1 MINATKSPSTA
12 LAKSS
17 PRKRTL
23 HALFRDTR
31 GATFVEYIVLVALVA
46 LGGIAAWKTFGG
58 SIKTATEA
66 QGTEI
71 TTQAVPG
78 E

>member
-1 MINATKSPSTA
+1 MIRSNKSNRTA
-12 LAKSS
+12 LAKNS
-17 PRKRTL
+17 KRNL
-23 HALFRDTR
+23 AKLIRDEK
-31 GATFVEYIVLVALVA
+31 GATFVEYIILVALVA
-46 LGGIAAWKTFGG
+46 LGGITAWKTFGT

-78 E
+78 V